1 MPTIYRN
8 TSGAGVFGTTTQIVA
23 PGDIR
28 GGAIRSIM
36 LSNARDSAD
45 AEAQI
50 DLFIQNVSE
59 TGKNTET
66 YYLIRNT
73 VIPPGTTLILDEPA
87 MLSFDLSKFAL
98 FIKLAGSSD
107 AIDVI
112 IRT

>member
-8 TSGAGVFGTTTQIVA
+8 TSGAGVFGNTTQIVA

-36 LSNARDSAD
+36 LSNARDAAD
-45 AEAQI
+45 AEAAI
-50 DLFIQNVSE
+50 DLFIQNVNE
-59 TGKNTET
+59 TGKGAET

-73 VIPPGTTLILDEPA
+73 VIPPGTTLVLDEPA
-87 MLSFDLSKFAL
+87 MLNFDLSRFAL
-98 FIKLAGSSD
+98 FIKLTGSSD

>member
-8 TSGAGVFGTTTQIVA
+8 TLGAGVFGSTTQIVA

-36 LSNARDSAD
+36 LSNARDAAD
-45 AEAQI
+45 ADASI
-50 DLFIQNVSE
+50 DLFIQNVNE
-59 TGKNTET
+59 TGKSAET
-66 YYLIRNT
+66 YYLLRNT
-73 VIPPGTTLILDEPA
+73 VIPPGTTLVLDEPA
-87 MLSFDLSKFAL
+87 MLSFDLSRFAL
-98 FIKLAGSSD
+98 FIELAGSSD